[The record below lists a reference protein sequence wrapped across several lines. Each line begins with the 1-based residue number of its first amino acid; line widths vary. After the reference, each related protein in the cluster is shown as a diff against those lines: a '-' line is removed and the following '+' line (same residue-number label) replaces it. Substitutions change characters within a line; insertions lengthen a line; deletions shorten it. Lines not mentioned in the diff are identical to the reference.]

1 MEEFLDYLI
10 KQIVTKPEEV
20 KIEKEEKDGQLFFT
34 VEVAEEDRGR
44 LIGRGG
50 NIINSLRHLLNIK
63 AQKEDQ
69 QVFLRLN
76 F

>member
-34 VEVAEEDRGR
+34 VGVAEEDRGR

-63 AQKEDQ
+63 AQKEGQ

>member
-1 MEEFLDYLI
+1 MKEFLDYLI

-20 KIEKEEKDGQLFFT
+20 KIEEEEKDGQLFFS

-50 NIINSLRHLLNIK
+50 NIINSLRHLLNVK
-63 AQKEDQ
+63 AQKEDKQ
-69 QVFLRLN
+69 AFLRLN

>member
-10 KQIVTKPEEV
+10 KQIATKPEEV

-50 NIINSLRHLLNIK
+50 NVINSLRHLLNIK
-63 AQKEDQ
+63 AQKEGQ

>member
-34 VEVAEEDRGR
+34 VGVAEEDRGR

-63 AQKEDQ
+63 AQKEDK

>member
-1 MEEFLDYLI
+1 MKEFLDYLI
-10 KQIVTKPEEV
+10 KQIVTNPEEV
-20 KIEKEEKDGQLFFT
+20 KIEEEEKDGQLFFS

-50 NIINSLRHLLNIK
+50 NIINSLRHLLNVK
-63 AQKEDQ
+63 AQKEGKQ
-69 QVFLRLN
+69 AFLKLN

>member
-10 KQIVTKPEEV
+10 KQNVTKPEEV

-63 AQKEDQ
+63 AQKEGQ

>member
-63 AQKEDQ
+63 AQKEGQ

>member
-1 MEEFLDYLI
+1 MEEFLDYLV

-34 VEVAEEDRGR
+34 VGVAEEDRGR

-63 AQKEDQ
+63 AQKEDK

>member
-10 KQIVTKPEEV
+10 KQIITKPEEV

-63 AQKEDQ
+63 AQKEGQ

>member
-63 AQKEDQ
+63 AQKESQ

>member
-10 KQIVTKPEEV
+10 KQIATKPEEV

-63 AQKEDQ
+63 AQKEGQ

>member
-1 MEEFLDYLI
+1 MEEFLGYLI

-20 KIEKEEKDGQLFFT
+20 KIEKEEKDGQLFFS

-44 LIGRGG
+44 LIGRRG
-50 NIINSLRHLLNIK
+50 NIINSLRHLLSIK
-63 AQKEDQ
+63 AQKEGKQ
-69 QVFLRLN
+69 AFLRLN

>member
-10 KQIVTKPEEV
+10 KQIVAKPEEV

-34 VEVAEEDRGR
+34 VGVAEEDRGR

-63 AQKEDQ
+63 AQKEGQ

>member
-1 MEEFLDYLI
+1 MEEFLNYLI

-34 VEVAEEDRGR
+34 VGVAEEDRGR

-63 AQKEDQ
+63 AQKEGK

>member
-10 KQIVTKPEEV
+10 KQIATKPEEV
-20 KIEKEEKDGQLFFT
+20 KIEKEEKDGQLFFS

-63 AQKEDQ
+63 AQKEGKQ
-69 QVFLRLN
+69 AFLRLN

>member
-34 VEVAEEDRGR
+34 VEVAQEDRGR

-63 AQKEDQ
+63 AQKEDK

>member
-10 KQIVTKPEEV
+10 KQIVTNPEEV
-20 KIEKEEKDGQLFFT
+20 KIEKEEKDGQLFFSI
-34 VEVAEEDRGR
+34 EVAEKDRGR

-63 AQKEDQ
+63 AQKEGK

>member
-34 VEVAEEDRGR
+34 VGVAEEDRGR

-50 NIINSLRHLLNIK
+50 NIINSLRHLLNIR
-63 AQKEDQ
+63 AQKEDK